1 MSQLKELAKKYLPKK
16 IKTKIIEHLS
26 SRAIKSY
33 AQSGEDILLN
43 FILDIKKLNK
53 KNGFYIDVGALHPDI
68 ISNTRFFYKKG
79 WHGIN
84 IDALPGSMKK
94 FNKRR
99 KRDINIEAVISNK
112 NEDCDLYS
120 FENPA
125 LNTISTEQANKYIAT
140 GEKFVK
146 KIKIKTQK
154 LQDILNK
161 YADKFERIDLMNID
175 VEGLDLE
182 VLKSNDWNKYRPLFI
197 LIECAEFDLD
207 RASEFEIYD
216 YLKSLNYKLVSKT
229 SVNLLF
235 QDKNI

>member
-1 MSQLKELAKKYLPKK
+1 LK
-16 IKTKIIEHLS
+16 
-26 SRAIKSY
+26 
-33 AQSGEDILLN
+33 N
-43 FILDIKKLNK
+43 
-53 KNGFYIDVGALHPDI
+53 
-68 ISNTRFFYKKG
+68 
-79 WHGIN
+79 
-84 IDALPGSMKK
+84 
-94 FNKRR
+94 
-99 KRDINIEAVISNK
+99 
-112 NEDCDLYS
+112 
-120 FENPA
+120 
-125 LNTISTEQANKYIAT
+125 
-140 GEKFVK
+140 
-146 KIKIKTQK
+146 
-154 LQDILNK
+154 ILNK